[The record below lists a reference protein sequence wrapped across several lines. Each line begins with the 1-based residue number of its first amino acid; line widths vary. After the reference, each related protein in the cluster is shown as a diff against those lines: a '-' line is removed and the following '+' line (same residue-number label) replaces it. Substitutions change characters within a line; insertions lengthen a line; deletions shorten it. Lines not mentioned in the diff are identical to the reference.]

1 MKVAF
6 GIAQK
11 FIQLVAPVVASSA
24 VAISPAQ
31 AATFSFSG
39 SQVNLFDFS
48 AVSTAAETFTDTDTV
63 AIAPD
68 GVVNTDANAD
78 ANFVFDP
85 PGAFNFSVSQESG
98 TGQEYSGLAQSEANV
113 VGRFFVE
120 DEFAFNFIALLDL
133 RTEIGDSS
141 FESATAGGGLFF
153 QLFDTTDE
161 NNPKL
166 LDLFFIAGQINTP
179 GDDDFLDFQTSPNIT
194 LSSNSIFNS
203 SFGGNSESAFAQVE
217 GAYRRRFQDSLFVT
231 LVEGKGNQATVAAVP
246 EPTTIFAIALS
257 GTAGAVLKL
266 RRRSS
271 SN

>member
-78 ANFVFDP
+78 ANFVLIHL
-85 PGAFNFSVSQESG
+85 V
-98 TGQEYSGLAQSEANV
+98 L
-113 VGRFFVE
+113 
-120 DEFAFNFIALLDL
+120 
-133 RTEIGDSS
+133 
-141 FESATAGGGLFF
+141 
-153 QLFDTTDE
+153 
-161 NNPKL
+161 
-166 LDLFFIAGQINTP
+166 
-179 GDDDFLDFQTSPNIT
+179 
-194 LSSNSIFNS
+194 SIFPLARDQGQGRNI
-203 SFGGNSESAFAQVE
+203 
-217 GAYRRRFQDSLFVT
+217 R
-231 LVEGKGNQATVAAVP
+231 
-246 EPTTIFAIALS
+246 ALHK
-257 GTAGAVLKL
+257 VK
-266 RRRSS
+266 RM
-271 SN
+271 